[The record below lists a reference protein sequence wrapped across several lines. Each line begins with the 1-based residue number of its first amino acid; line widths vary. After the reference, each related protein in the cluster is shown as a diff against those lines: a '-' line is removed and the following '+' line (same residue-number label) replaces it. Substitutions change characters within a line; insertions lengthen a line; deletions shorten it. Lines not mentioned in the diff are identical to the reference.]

1 MMQDIDNS
9 DPLDA
14 GEPSEDPKAFRRTLG
29 QFATGVTVI
38 ATEQDGR
45 PVGVTANSFSS
56 LSLEPPLV
64 LWSIAR
70 TSRSFAAFSAAS
82 HFCISILEENQ
93 IDVSQKLSSSKD
105 DKFSDVSWQPGIG
118 GSPMITGAIATLECS
133 TFEVQNG
140 GDHIILIGRVLR
152 HKRHAGKALLYA
164 QGQYG
169 VFDEHPAFKA
179 QAGDAA
185 AAPQTV
191 RSLRELPLTTLLYL
205 AHHHS
210 SAAFERHRREEDISL
225 TQSRILSALTRQ
237 SPMSRHAIIRQVYMT
252 PQTVEDALG
261 ELLQRGCLT
270 QAQDEQFSLSEAGQR
285 LASSIQ
291 MRLQE
296 YEREQLAGIPP
307 ERLETT
313 RDVLAR
319 FIDGLAE
326 KTVADDAA

>member
-1 MMQDIDNS
+1 MIQEIDNS
-9 DPLDA
+9 RPIDV

-38 ATEQDGR
+38 ATEQDGQ

-56 LSLEPPLV
+56 LSLDPPLI

-82 HFCISILEENQ
+82 HFCVSILGEHQ
-93 IDVSQKLSSSKD
+93 IDVSQKLSSARE
-105 DKFSDVSWQPGIG
+105 DKFSGVSWQPGIG

-133 TFEVQNG
+133 AFAVQDG

-169 VFDEHPAFKA
+169 VVDEHPAFKA
-179 QAGDAA
+179 QASDAT
-185 AAPQTV
+185 APQTV
-191 RSLRELPLTTLLYL
+191 HSLRELPLTTLLYL
-205 AHHHS
+205 AHHNS
-210 SAAFERHRREEDISL
+210 SAAFERHRREENISL
-225 TQSRILSALTRQ
+225 IQSRILSALTRQ
-237 SPMSRHAIIRQVYMT
+237 SPMSRQAIIRQVYMT

-261 ELLQRGCLT
+261 ELLQRGCLVQT
-270 QAQDEQFSLSEAGQR
+270 EDDQLNLSEAGQR
-285 LASSIQ
+285 LAGSIR

-307 ERLETT
+307 ERLEIA